1 MTPIAATS
9 PTRLK
14 GLNIP
19 TLKEQGFNVEIGNW
33 RGVYGAADITTAQRK
48 ALIELVVKAS
58 RSKSWAESLAKN
70 GWTSAVMT
78 GDEFGDFVDREFASL
93 RATMVK
99 AGMI

>member
-1 MTPIAATS
+1 
-9 PTRLK
+9 
-14 GLNIP
+14 
-19 TLKEQGFNVEIGNW
+19 
-33 RGVYGAADITTAQRK
+33 VYGAPDITPAQRK
-48 ALIELVVKAS
+48 ELIELVVKAS